1 MVLAAF
7 LISAIYQKCCR
18 NNKVLYLLV
27 VAEVAG
33 LLVLLSNTGGLNSP
47 FIWYILNPLALAS
60 AYLPFL
66 FGWLLMGGV
75 LAVSWILGP
84 NFIATDSYYDFF
96 LSDTVVI
103 LLIATV
109 GMQILFS
116 LLFSYFELYDR
127 LRLQQDELFSS
138 YISLSEN
145 HQTIQALSKYQRE
158 IVSLQSEEEIYSRL
172 SSITESVFP
181 FLKAAVLFFSP
192 GVSPATFTLNSPY
205 KVIDTNLA
213 KKGEKFNT
221 AAVIGELRERWNEI
235 SLQSKMILGEKK
247 NWLAIPIWS
256 DHDSISGVYIAWIK
270 PGTRLHKIPDT
281 LPLYILFTEQVIQR
295 LANLKQLE
303 HTLQH
308 LSSLYEAA
316 EAITS
321 SSEPKVVI
329 DLFAAYAKTL
339 TGCNKVVF
347 WLENTNWP
355 GAESGERGNFIYT
368 VKGIKDVYTE
378 DLWLNQLLQA
388 WSEIQESHEPVIRSI
403 ENYKGKPIG
412 QLICVPVKSSSRCYG
427 VLAALQAKKP
437 YYSMEEII
445 NTLSFLADLSSISIE
460 RNNAEIFADKL
471 LVVQEQ
477 NRIAN
482 ELHDSI
488 SQNLF
493 NIVYGSDSLG
503 KQIGAIPQPARELLQ
518 TIQQVAAETAK
529 EVRLLIYRLSPRK
542 RGDSTFEKEVRSY
555 LEGLGSLNQVSIDF
569 TLKGSEEFLN
579 PATSKAFYRIIKEA
593 TGNAVRH
600 GKCNRIKVEMEIGP
614 FVSNQFISDDG
625 VGFNVSVYNNRDQR
639 SRKLGLVNMR
649 ELASSLQ
656 GTLIVESKAGEGTV
670 INCSIPTYPVSSG
683 TALN

>member
-181 FLKAAVLFFSP
+181 FLKAAVLFFST

-213 KKGEKFNT
+213 NKGEKFNT

-247 NWLAIPIWS
+247 NWLA
-256 DHDSISGVYIAWIK
+256 Y
-270 PGTRLHKIPDT
+270 
-281 LPLYILFTEQVIQR
+281 LFG
-295 LANLKQLE
+295 
-303 HTLQH
+303 
-308 LSSLYEAA
+308 
-316 EAITS
+316 
-321 SSEPKVVI
+321 
-329 DLFAAYAKTL
+329 L
-339 TGCNKVVF
+339 T
-347 WLENTNWP
+347 
-355 GAESGERGNFIYT
+355 
-368 VKGIKDVYTE
+368 
-378 DLWLNQLLQA
+378 
-388 WSEIQESHEPVIRSI
+388 
-403 ENYKGKPIG
+403 
-412 QLICVPVKSSSRCYG
+412 
-427 VLAALQAKKP
+427 
-437 YYSMEEII
+437 M
-445 NTLSFLADLSSISIE
+445 
-460 RNNAEIFADKL
+460 
-471 LVVQEQ
+471 
-477 NRIAN
+477 
-482 ELHDSI
+482 
-488 SQNLF
+488 
-493 NIVYGSDSLG
+493 
-503 KQIGAIPQPARELLQ
+503 
-518 TIQQVAAETAK
+518 TA
-529 EVRLLIYRLSPRK
+529 
-542 RGDSTFEKEVRSY
+542 
-555 LEGLGSLNQVSIDF
+555 
-569 TLKGSEEFLN
+569 
-579 PATSKAFYRIIKEA
+579 
-593 TGNAVRH
+593 
-600 GKCNRIKVEMEIGP
+600 
-614 FVSNQFISDDG
+614 
-625 VGFNVSVYNNRDQR
+625 
-639 SRKLGLVNMR
+639 
-649 ELASSLQ
+649 
-656 GTLIVESKAGEGTV
+656 
-670 INCSIPTYPVSSG
+670 
-683 TALN
+683 